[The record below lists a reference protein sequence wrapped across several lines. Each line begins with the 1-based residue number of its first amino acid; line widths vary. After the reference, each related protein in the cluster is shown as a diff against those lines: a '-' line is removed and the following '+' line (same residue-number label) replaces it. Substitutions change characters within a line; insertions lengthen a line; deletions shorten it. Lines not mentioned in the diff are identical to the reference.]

1 MKLLL
6 SVLVLFLFV
15 GCSDQSKKD
24 TKQAQEVQ
32 KKVEVKKVAPKPK
45 KVEVKKI
52 VKKEEPKVEKVQK
65 KVEKVVAKVKKTT
78 KEIAEV
84 ATSVTSNP
92 KVKKI
97 AEKVTKSLDAIPV
110 SQSTSK
116 AGTITTKNSPT
127 GDVKKAAA
135 GLLAGLGGAA
145 AVTPK
150 KKSSIDGGALFK
162 SNCSSCHGAKAQNK
176 ALGKSHVIAGWDSKK
191 ISDALHGYKKGT
203 YGGAMKTIMK
213 GQASKLN
220 DEQISALADF
230 VSKL

>member
-6 SVLVLFLFV
+6 SALVLLLFV

-24 TKQAQEVQ
+24 TKQVSEVQ

-52 VKKEEPKVEKVQK
+52 VKKQEPKVEKVQK
-65 KVEKVVAKVKKTT
+65 KVQKVVEKVKKTT
-78 KEIAEV
+78 KEIVKV

-97 AEKVTKSLDAIPV
+97 AEKVTKSLDAISSDKV
-110 SQSTSK
+110 SSK
-116 AGTITTKNSPT
+116 AETTTKSTPT

-145 AVTPK
+145 AVAPK
-150 KKSSIDGGALFK
+150 KKSSVDGGALFK

-191 ISDALHGYKKGT
+191 ISAALHGYKNGT
-203 YGGAMKTIMK
+203 YGGSMKTIMK

-220 DEQISALADF
+220 DEQISAVANF

>member
-1 MKLLL
+1 MRLLL
-6 SVLVLFLFV
+6 SVLVLFLFA

-32 KKVEVKKVAPKPK
+32 KKVEVAKAAPEPK

-52 VKKEEPKVEKVQK
+52 VKKEEPKTEKVQK

-78 KEIAEV
+78 KEIAEA

-92 KVKKI
+92 KVKEI
-97 AEKVTKSLDAIPV
+97 AEKVTKSLDVIPT

-116 AGTITTKNSPT
+116 AETTTENSPA
-127 GDVKKAAA
+127 GDVKKAAS

-145 AVTPK
+145 AVTSK

-220 DEQISALADF
+220 DEQISALANYI
-230 VSKL
+230 SKL

>member
-6 SVLVLFLFV
+6 SVLVLLLFV

-24 TKQAQEVQ
+24 TKQASEVQ

-52 VKKEEPKVEKVQK
+52 VKKEEPKIQKVQK
-65 KVEKVVAKVKKTT
+65 KVQKVVAKVKETT
-78 KEIAEV
+78 KEIANV

-97 AEKVTKSLDAIPV
+97 AEKVTKSLDAISSDKV
-110 SQSTSK
+110 SSK
-116 AGTITTKNSPT
+116 AGTTIKSAPT
-127 GDVKKAAA
+127 GDIKKAAA
-135 GLLAGLGGAA
+135 GLLAGFGGAA

-191 ISDALHGYKKGT
+191 ISAALHGYKNGT
-203 YGGAMKTIMK
+203 YGGSMKTIMK

-220 DEQISALADF
+220 DDQISALANF
-230 VSKL
+230 ISKL

>member
-6 SVLVLFLFV
+6 SVLVLFLFA

-32 KKVEVKKVAPKPK
+32 KKVEVQKVAPKPK
-45 KVEVKKI
+45 KVVVKKV
-52 VKKEEPKVEKVQK
+52 VKKEEPKTLKVQK
-65 KVEKVVAKVKKTT
+65 KVQKVVAKVKKTT
-78 KEIAEV
+78 KEIAKV

-97 AEKVTKSLDAIPV
+97 AEKVTKALDVVPTNKTA
-110 SQSTSK
+110 SK
-116 AGTITTKNSPT
+116 TEATNNPT

-135 GLLAGLGGAA
+135 GLLAGLGGVAA
-145 AVTPK
+145 ATPK

-162 SNCSSCHGAKAQNK
+162 SKCSSCHGVKAQNK
-176 ALGKSHVIAGWDSKK
+176 ALGKSQVIAGWDSKK
-191 ISDALHGYKKGT
+191 ISGALHGYKKGT
-203 YGGAMKTIMK
+203 YGGVMKTIMK
-213 GQASKLN
+213 GQASKLS
-220 DEQISALADF
+220 DEQISALANF